1 MGGTILVYVL
11 LLVLLIKLPPGGTS
25 YTNST
30 LISDT
35 CTSGGQVSALNSC
48 DMKAFWVR

>member
-1 MGGTILVYVL
+1 MYVL

-25 YTNST
+25 ST
-30 LISDT
+30 LISDN
-35 CTSGGQVSALNSC
+35 CTSGGQVSVLNSC